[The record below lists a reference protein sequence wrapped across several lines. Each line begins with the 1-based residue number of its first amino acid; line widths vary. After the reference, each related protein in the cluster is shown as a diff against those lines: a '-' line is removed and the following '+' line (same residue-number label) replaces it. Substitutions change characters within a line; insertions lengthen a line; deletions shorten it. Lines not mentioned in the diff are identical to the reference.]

1 MYTFREGPKGAH
13 PMGQGPEPYQEWNR
27 PHAPKGFAR
36 SDVPETEGTF
46 HPQVDGTAP
55 SSLLFDLDSQ

>member
-27 PHAPKGFAR
+27 PSRTQRDRKKRRPRDGG
-36 SDVPETEGTF
+36 DF

-55 SSLLFDLDSQ
+55 SSLLFDLASQ